1 MSKQRLLIMSL
12 GLVLSAPLPAMAAEV
27 TYGPVARQE
36 TLWSIAKRLRPNES
50 VTVQQTML
58 ALYHK
63 NPQAFHKR
71 NINTLLKGSVLDIP
85 TVTEIS
91 RYGQQQAVRETR
103 TQNRNW
109 RNGTNLSS
117 TSSGGQRALEQQ
129 VSRLRKQLR
138 DANARNERL
147 EGRLAQV
154 TRQRGSAEAE
164 ANAAVQAQL
173 ERLKSEL
180 SDLKTVLG
188 QKDNHI
194 KTLRTSL
201 KSASETIKSQHADNL
216 RIYNKL
222 QEVSPETAAQE
233 QAAAPPSEQASS
245 LKLSSVEEDNQARAA
260 EQDAAQ
266 ANAANVNEAAKEA
279 TAAEDKAP
287 EAQGENA
294 KSQDKKADQADSVWA
309 DENAETTAATEQ
321 TEQAVTDNPDNAAA
335 SADSADADDSADND
349 ASAPLFDPRPANNSQ
364 MQATN
369 DVRQTSDDSA
379 VIIGDNARS
388 KTSNSFLSD
397 KLNIGG
403 VQISLLTAAVVL
415 ACLLFIGLLLW
426 RAYAQQR
433 EIDRLKEEER
443 LRGEKMRERL
453 VANSKTDLERLKMDN
468 PPPVEDE
475 G

>member
-1 MSKQRLLIMSL
+1 
-12 GLVLSAPLPAMAAEV
+12 MAAEV

-63 NPQAFHKR
+63 NPDAFHKR
-71 NINTLLKGSVLDIP
+71 NINTLLKGRVLDIP
-85 TVTEIS
+85 TAAEIS
-91 RYGQQQAVRETR
+91 RYGQQQAIRETR
-103 TQNRNW
+103 IQNRNW

-117 TSSGGQRALEQQ
+117 TSSTASVRPALKQK
-129 VSRLRKQLR
+129 VRRLRQQLR
-138 DANARNERL
+138 EANARNERL

-154 TRQRGSAEAE
+154 TRQRSNAEAQ
-164 ANAAVQAQL
+164 ANAAVKAQL

-180 SDLKTVLG
+180 GDLKTVLG

-194 KTLRTSL
+194 KTLRNSL
-201 KSASETIKSQHADNL
+201 KSASETIKKQHADNL

-233 QAAAPPSEQASS
+233 QAAAPNEQASS
-245 LKLSSVEEDNQARAA
+245 LKLSSVEEDNQARPTEASAQTSTETAQEEAA
-260 EQDAAQ
+260 DAAS
-266 ANAANVNEAAKEA
+266 EAK
-279 TAAEDKAP
+279 
-287 EAQGENA
+287 
-294 KSQDKKADQADSVWA
+294 QDSKTDQTDSVWA
-309 DENAETTAATEQ
+309 DENADTAASKEQ
-321 TEQAVTDNPDNAAA
+321 PEQASKDTETDTDNPDNTAA
-335 SADSADADDSADND
+335 SADAPDND
-349 ASAPLFDPRPANNSQ
+349 ASAPLLDPRPANNGQ

-369 DVRQTSDDSA
+369 DVRQTGEDSA
-379 VIIGDNARS
+379 VIIGDNANS
-388 KTSNSFLSD
+388 KSLAANNGDSQGDFLTN
-397 KLNIGG
+397 KLTIGG

-433 EIDRLKEEER
+433 EIDRLKAEER